1 MVRQKLGLVWLLLI
15 ACITTQPLTAADPET
30 PSASLDPVPISS
42 TVVRDADPAL
52 WVVRDDD
59 TTIYLF
65 GTIHILKPGLG
76 WFDEAVKEAFD
87 KSDTLVLELVE
98 PPADEA
104 QAMFAKFAIEK
115 SGKPLRSRLS
125 GADLEAY
132 DSAMAK
138 IGMPKNGFDPFK
150 PWAAGVTLQMMG
162 LANSGY
168 DPNSGVETQLTAAA
182 KASGKPI
189 IGVETM
195 EGQLAIFDNLPEAN
209 QLRFLNESSA
219 MADQLVGQMDGMVE
233 LWAKPDPDGLARLMN
248 DGLSDP
254 VILAE
259 LLTLRNARWA
269 YWIKDRMQKPG
280 TMFMAV
286 GAGHLAGGASVQ
298 HLLGA
303 YGLSV
308 ERIQY

>member
-1 MVRQKLGLVWLLLI
+1 MNKTHILAIDAGTQSVRALLFDLQGNLTDKAQVMIDSYQSPQPGWVENDPEAFWRTLCQACQQLWERTSI
-15 ACITTQPLTAADPET
+15 ARSAIAGVVVTTQ
-30 PSASLDPVPISS
+30 
-42 TVVRDADPAL
+42 RG
-52 WVVRDDD
+52 
-59 TTIYLF
+59 TTIAL
-65 GTIHILKPGLG
+65 
-76 WFDEAVKEAFD
+76 D
-87 KSDTLVLELVE
+87 S
-98 PPADEA
+98 
-104 QAMFAKFAIEK
+104 
-115 SGKPLRSRLS
+115 SGKPLRSRLN

-132 DSAMAK
+132 DAAMAK